1 MINLTPGEY
10 SLVYNIFSFVIA
22 CMGASFLFF
31 ILGRDL
37 VSKKY
42 HVAIYVSALVTLIAC
57 YHYFRIFN
65 SWEGAYVLQN
75 GVYKPSAF
83 PFNDAYRYVDWLL
96 TVPLL
101 MVELI
106 AVLSLPWERAKNLF
120 IKLTSAAFAM
130 ILLGYPGEV
139 SHDSTTR
146 LTFFVLS
153 MIPFLY
159 IMYVLYFRL
168 GDSLNDQ
175 PQAVK
180 SYVSFLRNLTLVAWS
195 FYPIAYLFHH
205 FSDTSTGIVAVQ
217 VGYSIADV
225 VAKCGY
231 GIIIYW
237 IARVKTESD
246 GHQVKDSH

>member
-1 MINLTPGEY
+1 MMDLTHGEY
-10 SLVYNIFSFVIA
+10 GLVYNVFSFVIA
-22 CMGASFLFF
+22 AMGAAFFFF
-31 ILGRDL
+31 ILSRDL

-42 HVAIYVSALVTLIAC
+42 RLAVNVSAIVTLVAC

-65 SWEGAYVLQN
+65 SWEGAYGIQN
-75 GVYKPSAF
+75 GFYKPSGT

-106 AVLSLPWERAKNLF
+106 AVLGLPWDRAKNLF
-120 IKLTSAAFAM
+120 IKLAGAAFAM
-130 ILLGYPGEV
+130 ILLGYPGEI
-139 SHDSTTR
+139 SRDSATR
-146 LTFFVLS
+146 MTFFILS
-153 MIPFLY
+153 MIPFIY

-168 GDSLNDQ
+168 GDSLVDQ
-175 PQAVK
+175 PQSVK

-195 FYPIAYLFHH
+195 FYPIAYLLDQFLG
-205 FSDTSTGIVAVQ
+205 SSTGVVAVQ

-231 GIIIYW
+231 GLIIYW

-246 GHQVKDSH
+246 GQIVIN

>member
-1 MINLTPGEY
+1 MVNLTPGEY
-10 SLVYNIFSFVIA
+10 GLVYNVFSFVIA
-22 CMGASFLFF
+22 AMGASFFFF
-31 ILGRDL
+31 ILSRDL

-42 HVAIYVSALVTLIAC
+42 RLAVYVSAIVTLVAC

-65 SWEGAYVLQN
+65 SWEGAYILQN
-75 GVYKPSAF
+75 GVYKPSSV

-106 AVLSLPWERAKNLF
+106 AVLGLPWDRAKALF
-120 IKLTSAAFAM
+120 TKLTGAAFAM
-130 ILLGYPGEV
+130 ILLGYPGEI

-146 LTFFVLS
+146 MTFFVLS
-153 MIPFLY
+153 MIPFIY

-168 GDSLNDQ
+168 GDSLADQ
-175 PQAVK
+175 PESVK

-195 FYPIAYLFHH
+195 FYPIAYLFHQ
-205 FSDTSTGIVAVQ
+205 FYGSSTGIVAVQ

-231 GIIIYW
+231 GLIIYW
-237 IARVKTESD
+237 IARSKTESD
-246 GHQVKDSH
+246 GQPVIN

>member
-1 MINLTPGEY
+1 MMDLTLGEY
-10 SLVYNIFSFVIA
+10 SLVYNVFSFVIA
-22 CMGASFLFF
+22 AMGAAFFFF
-31 ILGRDL
+31 ILSKDL

-42 HVAIYVSALVTLIAC
+42 RLAVYVSAIVTLVAC

-65 SWEGAYVLQN
+65 SWEAAYVLQN
-75 GVYKPSAF
+75 GVYKPSTV

-96 TVPLL
+96 TVPML

-106 AVLSLPWERAKNLF
+106 AVLGLPWDRARSLF
-120 IKLTSAAFAM
+120 TKLAGAAFVM
-130 ILLGYPGEV
+130 IALGYPGEI
-139 SHDSTTR
+139 SNDSATR
-146 LTFFVLS
+146 MLFFTLS

-168 GDSLNDQ
+168 GDSIADQ
-175 PQAVK
+175 TESVK

-195 FYPIAYLFHH
+195 FYPIAYLLHQFLG
-205 FSDTSTGIVAVQ
+205 SSTGIVAVQ

-237 IARVKTESD
+237 IARLKTEND
-246 GHQVKDSH
+246 GQPVIN

>member
-1 MINLTPGEY
+1 MMDLSPGEFG
-10 SLVYNIFSFVIA
+10 LVYNVFSFVIA
-22 CMGASFLFF
+22 AMGAAFFFF
-31 ILGRDL
+31 ILSRDL

-42 HVAIYVSALVTLIAC
+42 RLAIYVSAIVTLVAC

-75 GVYKPSAF
+75 GFYKPSSA

-106 AVLSLPWERAKNLF
+106 AVLSLPWDRAKILF
-120 IKLTSAAFAM
+120 TKLAGAAFAM
-130 ILLGYPGEV
+130 ILLGYPGEI
-139 SHDSTTR
+139 SHDSATR
-146 LTFFVLS
+146 MIFFTLS
-153 MIPFLY
+153 MIPFIY

-168 GDSLNDQ
+168 GDSIADQ
-175 PQAVK
+175 PQSVK
-180 SYVSFLRNLTLVAWS
+180 SSVSFLRNLTLVAWS
-195 FYPIAYLFHH
+195 FYPIAYLLQQFLG
-205 FSDTSTGIVAVQ
+205 SSTGIVAVQ

-231 GIIIYW
+231 GLIIYW
-237 IARVKTESD
+237 IARIKTEND
-246 GHQVKDSH
+246 GQAVIN

>member
-1 MINLTPGEY
+1 MLNLTVGEY
-10 SLVYNIFSFVIA
+10 SLVYNVFSFVIA
-22 CMGASFLFF
+22 CMGAAFVFFFLAK
-31 ILGRDL
+31 DL

-42 HVAIYVSALVTLIAC
+42 RVAIYVSAVVTLVAC

-65 SWEGAYVLQN
+65 SFEDAYILQD
-75 GVYKPSAF
+75 GIYRPSAF
-83 PFNDAYRYVDWLL
+83 AFNDAYRYVDWLL

-120 IKLTSAAFAM
+120 VKLTGAAVAM
-130 ILLGYPGEV
+130 ILLGYPGEI
-139 SHDSTTR
+139 SNDSATR
-146 LTFFVLS
+146 LTFFALS

-168 GDSLNDQ
+168 GDTLAGQ
-175 PQAVK
+175 PEAVK

-195 FYPIAYLFHH
+195 FYPIVYLFNQ
-205 FSDTSTGIVAVQ
+205 FFDTSSAVVAVQ

-246 GHQVKDSH
+246 GHSLKDSY